1 MITHNDIQPLQ
12 AGEAPEQ
19 ANYWIKIR
27 ANRIDNQNLHGVHC
41 GCQAD
46 GSHFLNKMTKAQLE
60 Q

>member
-12 AGEAPEQ
+12 AGEE